1 MFGPLGLGF
10 SALTAKAKLI
20 GIGVSLLFIAVLMGS
35 SYMVG
40 LTKGKGISR
49 GVIAEYE
56 TKLATAQADKN
67 KLQGELNEKVTTIYV
82 DKVRTIEHVV
92 DSNSGV
98 IDANVSSRDKN
109 LSFGWIY
116 AHNQAAAG
124 LPIDPQTAANDY
136 DSGIKDKDALQVIAK
151 NYGTDK
157 QKDATIQGWQQWY
170 DNTKKMY
177 DDYSKKT
184 EKKKK

>member
-1 MFGPLGLGF
+1 MFGPVGLGLK
-10 SALTAKAKLI
+10 ALTMKAKLI
-20 GIGVSLLFIAVLMGS
+20 GIGVSLLFLAVLMGA

-67 KLQGELNEKVTTIYV
+67 KLQGELNEKVTTVFV
-82 DKVRTIEHVV
+82 DRVRTIERTV
-92 DSNSGV
+92 DANSRV
-98 IDANVSSRDKN
+98 IDGNVSSRDKN

-124 LPIDPQTAANDY
+124 LPIDPQTASNSF
-136 DSGIKDKDALQVIAK
+136 DSGIKDKDALQVIAQ
-151 NYGTDK
+151 NYGSDK

-170 DNTKKMY
+170 SDTKKMY